1 VIDWSC
7 RLLVGTFCET
17 LRAFAPFLGEIS
29 LFFSS
34 FPPFS
39 KTRAPMHKTWA
50 RRGRCCLCGVSCLR
64 VTVLSLRG
72 FCVGVTR
79 RQQRLWAHVT
89 SRNRPGLLWLTLNA
103 YACRIFLWSSRFS
116 SCLKPKRSG
125 ATMTVPLAAGIR
137 RALNHSTEKE
147 YWYIS
152 ICLYPSWINVNF
164 PSESW
169 ESDEIGAR
177 TSLAE
182 SRLGLP
188 FWPIRFLEIVCFH
201 LRNHI
206 LT

>member
-17 LRAFAPFLGEIS
+17 LRAFAPFLGEVS

-50 RRGRCCLCGVSCLR
+50 AKGRCCLCGVSCLR

-89 SRNRPGLLWLTLNA
+89 SRNRPGLLWLTSNA
-103 YACRIFLWSSRFS
+103 YTCRIFLWSSRFS
-116 SCLKPKRSG
+116 SCLKPKKWRHHDGSFGSRNTASSEPQYGKG
-125 ATMTVPLAAGIR
+125 ALIHINMF
-137 RALNHSTEKE
+137 
-147 YWYIS
+147 IS
-152 ICLYPSWINVNF
+152 
-164 PSESW
+164 
-169 ESDEIGAR
+169 
-177 TSLAE
+177 
-182 SRLGLP
+182 
-188 FWPIRFLEIVCFH
+188 
-201 LRNHI
+201 
-206 LT
+206 